1 MEFLKVA
8 RRRSL
13 WSEVLY
19 ILLNLLLV
27 AAVLVSVWA
36 VKSPAFPI
44 ALVLLS
50 KWRILAVRP
59 RYWFAHILSNAVDLI
74 VSIGLV
80 VLLYA
85 ASGAWI
91 AQVIIALLYALWLLL
106 LKPRS
111 KRSLVIAQAGVG
123 LFVGVTSIAIVSAD
137 WYLSLVVLIF
147 WVIGYSTARHV
158 LLAYDEQAHV
168 SFLSLLWAFVVA
180 EIGWL
185 TYHWTIAYDL
195 PGIGSIQL
203 PQVSIILLLLSFL
216 AERIYGTYVRR
227 GQVRYSDVL
236 LPLLLSISIILVI
249 YLQFN
254 CPPQGTLEECR
265 GLFY

>member
-13 WSEVLY
+13 WSETLY

-27 AAVLVSVWA
+27 VAVLIAVWV
-36 VKSPAFPI
+36 VKSPAFAI

-59 RYWFAHILSNAVDLI
+59 RYWFAHIQSNAVDLI

-80 VLLYA
+80 ILLSA

-91 AQVIIALLYALWLLL
+91 AQIVIAVLYALWLLF

-111 KRSLVIAQAGVG
+111 KRRLVIAQAGVG
-123 LFVGVTSIAIVSAD
+123 LFVGVTSVAIVSAD
-137 WYLSLVVLIF
+137 WHASLVVLAF

-158 LLAYDEQAHV
+158 VLAYDEQAHV
-168 SFLSLLWAFVVA
+168 SYLSLLWGFVIA
-180 EIGWL
+180 EVGWL
-185 TYHWTIAYDL
+185 TYHWTIAYGI
-195 PGIGSIQL
+195 PGIGAIQL
-203 PQVSIILLLLSFL
+203 PQVSIILLLISFL
-216 AERIYGTYVRR
+216 AERVYSAYMRSGTVRINELILPI
-227 GQVRYSDVL
+227 L
-236 LPLLLSISIILVI
+236 LSLSVIFILLLF
-249 YLQFN
+249 FN
-254 CPPQGTLEECR
+254 GAPTSLG
-265 GLFY
+265 

>member
-13 WSEVLY
+13 WSEILY

-27 AAVLVSVWA
+27 AAVLVAVWV
-36 VKSPAFPI
+36 VKSPAFAI

-59 RYWFAHILSNAVDLI
+59 RFWYAHILSNAVDLI

-80 VLLYA
+80 ILLA
-85 ASGAWI
+85 AANGAWVV
-91 AQVIIALLYALWLLL
+91 QVAIALLYALWLLL

-111 KRSLVIAQAGVG
+111 KRRMVVAQAAVG

-137 WYLSLVVLIF
+137 WYASVVVLAF

-158 LLAYDEQAHV
+158 LLAYGEQAHV

-185 TYHWTIAYDL
+185 SYHWTIAYGI
-195 PGIGSIQL
+195 PGFGAIQL
-203 PQVSIILLLLSFL
+203 PQVSIVLLLVSFL
-216 AERIYGTYVRR
+216 AERVYSSYMHTGKVR
-227 GQVRYSDVL
+227 L
-236 LPLLLSISIILVI
+236 NELILPILLSLSVILILMVF
-249 YLQFN
+249 FN
-254 CPPQGTLEECR
+254 GAPNSLS
-265 GLFY
+265 

>member
-13 WSEVLY
+13 WSEILY

-27 AAVLVSVWA
+27 LAVLVTVWV
-36 VKSPAFPI
+36 VKSPVSAI

-59 RYWFAHILSNAVDLI
+59 RYWFAHIQSNAVDLI

-80 VLLYA
+80 ILLYA
-85 ASGAWI
+85 ANGAWI
-91 AQVIIALLYALWLLL
+91 AQIVIAVLYALWLLL

-111 KRSLVIAQAGVG
+111 KRRLVIAQAGVG
-123 LFVGVTSIAIVSAD
+123 LFVGVTSVAIVSAD
-137 WYLSLVVLIF
+137 WYLSLVVLAF

-158 LLAYDEQAHV
+158 ALVYEEQAHV
-168 SFLSLLWAFVVA
+168 SYLSLLWAFVVA

-185 TYHWTIAYDL
+185 TYHWTIAYGV

-203 PQVSIILLLLSFL
+203 PQVSIILLLISFL
-216 AERIYGTYVRR
+216 AERV
-227 GQVRYSDVL
+227 YSAYMRSGKVQINEL
-236 LPLLLSISIILVI
+236 ILPILLSLSVIFILLI
-249 YLQFN
+249 FFN
-254 CPPQGTLEECR
+254 GAPTSLG
-265 GLFY
+265 

>member
-8 RRRSL
+8 RRRTL

-27 AAVLVSVWA
+27 TAVLAAVWA

-44 ALVLLS
+44 AIVLLS

-59 RYWFAHILSNAVDLI
+59 RYWFAHIQSNAVDLI

-80 VLLYA
+80 ILLYA
-85 ASGAWI
+85 ASGAWV
-91 AQVIIALLYALWLLL
+91 AQVILALLYALWLLF

-123 LFVGVTSIAIVSAD
+123 LFVGVTSVAIVSAD
-137 WYLSLVVLIF
+137 WYLSLVVFLF

-158 LLAYDEQAHV
+158 VLAYDEQTHV
-168 SFLSLLWAFVVA
+168 SFLSLLWGFVVA

-185 TYHWTIAYDL
+185 TYHWTIAYGL
-195 PGIGSIQL
+195 PQAGSIQL
-203 PQVSIILLLLSFL
+203 PQVAIILLLLGFL
-216 AERIYGTYVRR
+216 AERVYGSYLRTGKIRLNEL
-227 GQVRYSDVL
+227 L
-236 LPLLLSISIILVI
+236 LPILLSLSVIFILV
-249 YLQFN
+249 LFFN
-254 CPPQGTLEECR
+254 GAPNSLG
-265 GLFY
+265 

>member
-27 AAVLVSVWA
+27 VAVLIAVWV
-36 VKSPAFPI
+36 VKSPAFAI

-59 RYWFAHILSNAVDLI
+59 RYWFAHIQSNAVDLI

-85 ASGAWI
+85 ANGAWI
-91 AQVIIALLYALWLLL
+91 AQVVIAVLYGLWLLL

-111 KRSLVIAQAGVG
+111 KRRLVIAQAGVG
-123 LFVGVTSIAIVSAD
+123 LFVGITSIAIVSAD
-137 WYLSLVVLIF
+137 WYLPVVVLAF
-147 WVIGYSTARHV
+147 WAIGYSTARHV
-158 LLAYDEQAHV
+158 LLAYDEQSHV
-168 SFLSLLWAFVVA
+168 SYLSLLWGFIVA

-185 TYHWTIAYDL
+185 TYHWTIAYGI
-195 PGIGSIQL
+195 PGIGAIQL
-203 PQVSIILLLLSFL
+203 PQVSIILLLLSFI
-216 AERIYGTYVRR
+216 AERTYGSYMRT
-227 GQVRYSDVL
+227 GKININDL
-236 LPLLLSISIILVI
+236 ILPLLLSLSVIFIL
-249 YLQFN
+249 LLFFN
-254 CPPQGTLEECR
+254 GAPTSLG
-265 GLFY
+265 

>member
-13 WSEVLY
+13 WSEILY
-19 ILLNLLLV
+19 VLLNLLLV
-27 AAVLVSVWA
+27 VAVLIAVWV
-36 VKSPAFPI
+36 VKSPALAI

-59 RYWFAHILSNAVDLI
+59 RYWFAHIQSNAVDLI

-85 ASGAWI
+85 ASGAWV
-91 AQVIIALLYALWLLL
+91 AQFVIALLYALWLLL

-111 KRSLVIAQAGVG
+111 KRRFVVAQAGVG

-137 WYLSLVVLIF
+137 WYVSLVVLAF

-158 LLAYDEQAHV
+158 VLAYDEQAHV
-168 SFLSLLWAFVVA
+168 SLLSLLWAFVVA
-180 EIGWL
+180 EMGWL
-185 TYHWTIAYDL
+185 TYHWTMAYSL
-195 PGIGSIQL
+195 PGVGSIQL
-203 PQVSIILLLLSFL
+203 PQVSIILLLIGFL
-216 AERIYGTYVRR
+216 AERVYSAYGRTGKVRM
-227 GQVRYSDVL
+227 SELILPIL
-236 LPLLLSISIILVI
+236 LSLSVIFILLLFFNGAPNSLV
-249 YLQFN
+249 
-254 CPPQGTLEECR
+254 
-265 GLFY
+265 